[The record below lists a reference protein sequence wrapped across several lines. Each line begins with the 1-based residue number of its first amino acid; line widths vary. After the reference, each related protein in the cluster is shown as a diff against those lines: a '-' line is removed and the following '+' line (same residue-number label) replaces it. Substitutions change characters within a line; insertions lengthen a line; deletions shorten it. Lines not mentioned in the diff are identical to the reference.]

1 MESPGSV
8 GVFKLLECEGS
19 LTGRSLALRGAVEL
33 GFVVI
38 GGKKI
43 ESPDAKKRGRKVKT
57 AEAAA

>member
-1 MESPGSV
+1 
-8 GVFKLLECEGS
+8 LLECEGS

-43 ESPDAKKRGRKVKT
+43 EAPDAKKRGRKVKT
-57 AEAAA
+57 VEAAA